1 MTLYVETTSD
11 TAFTVFIAT
20 CQAAMR
26 LTPDEWLVSQTDRPK
41 GQNRKA
47 S

>member
-1 MTLYVETTSD
+1 MTYIETQSD

-26 LTPDEWLVSQTDRPK
+26 LTPDEWLVSQIDRPE
-41 GQNRKA
+41 GHNRKA